1 MAYCANDSVSA
12 IMTREVVSISPNQTM
27 EEVERIFEEEAFN
40 HLPVVD
46 EDRSIVGIISKSD
59 VHRVSYGL
67 SVFHNRYKKVYNKS
81 LFRSLLVSDVMTEK
95 VATLSPDKTIGVA
108 IGIFKENLFRAIP
121 ICEDGRVVGIVTPI
135 DIISK
140 CVPEFK

>member
-1 MAYCANDSVSA
+1 MAFTAADQVSE
-12 IMTREVVSISPNQTM
+12 IMTTDLITISPNQTM
-27 EEVERIFEEEAFN
+27 EEVERIFEENSIN

-46 EDRSIVGIISKSD
+46 EDNTILGMISKSD
-59 VHRVSYGL
+59 VYRVSYGL
-67 SVFHNRYKKVYNKS
+67 SVFHNKYKKVYNKS

-95 VATLSPDKTIGVA
+95 LATLAADKSIGVA

-121 ICEDGRVVGIVTPI
+121 ICEDEKIIGIVTPI

-140 CVPEFK
+140 CVAEK